1 MFPLPFGLVCKLVD
15 WRRMEGSGVE
25 EFPRVEISLNPFPST
40 SILHFPNKPFVG
52 NIHLPSL
59 RLLNIKL
66 NRQLSLP
73 I

>member
-1 MFPLPFGLVCKLVD
+1 
-15 WRRMEGSGVE
+15 MEGSGVE
-25 EFPRVEISLNPFPST
+25 EFPREEISLNPFPST